1 MPTAIHKP
9 WTPPETLD
17 GTAVAGA
24 TGVGEKADMI
34 LELDLEVGAILHA
47 LEERGLSQETL
58 VIFTSDNGGIKAGS
72 PDGHDSVGGLKGSK
86 VGIYEGGHRVPFIA
100 KWGDGTPEGSIIAPG
115 STSNELIE
123 IHDYVAALYD
133 LTRQDMP
140 EEQALDS
147 ANILPILL
155 GQQPANTPL
164 REFLLFQSSNTDLQ
178 VDRRGIRQGNW
189 TLLFD
194 AQGDPVELYDLA
206 NDLPQMKNL
215 IDDSRYAS
223 LVGSLQAA
231 FQFALYESQ
240 RTTSAFS
247 NP

>member
-1 MPTAIHKP
+1 
-9 WTPPETLD
+9 
-17 GTAVAGA
+17 
-24 TGVGEKADMI
+24 
-34 LELDLEVGAILHA
+34 
-47 LEERGLSQETL
+47 
-58 VIFTSDNGGIKAGS
+58 
-72 PDGHDSVGGLKGSK
+72 
-86 VGIYEGGHRVPFIA
+86 
-100 KWGDGTPEGSIIAPG
+100 
-115 STSNELIE
+115 
-123 IHDYVAALYD
+123 
-133 LTRQDMP
+133 MP

-147 ANILPILL
+147 ANILPVLL

-164 REFLLFQSSNTDLQ
+164 REFLLFQSSNADLQ
-178 VDRRGIRQGNW
+178 VDRRGIRQENW

-223 LVGSLQAA
+223 LVGYLQAA
-231 FQFALYESQ
+231 LQFALYESE